1 MWAKISAFR
10 SRHRIVFTVII
21 IAITAFMGF
30 KAKDVQLSYDF
41 PQVIPNSDPD
51 FVNYTEF
58 KKVFGEDGDLFII
71 GFQSKEV
78 FKLDVFNNW
87 RNLSLKIKKLHGV
100 KTVATVSN
108 LMALGKD
115 TATHK
120 FVLKPLVTE

>member
-1 MWAKISAFR
+1 MWAKISAFII
-10 SRHRIVFTVII
+10 RHRIIFTVII
-21 IAITAFMGF
+21 VAITAFMGY

-78 FKLDVFNNW
+78 FNLKIFNNW
-87 RNLSLKIKKLHGV
+87 RDLSLKIKKLQGV
-100 KTVATVSN
+100 KTVATVS
-108 LMALGKD
+108 
-115 TATHK
+115 
-120 FVLKPLVTE
+120 